1 LIRALLNPSFAP
13 DRVAPPGG
21 PEVLEFHRAQRGY
34 APTQLRPL
42 PEETAA
48 LGLGEI
54 WLKDENGRFGLPAF
68 KIAGASWA
76 LARLVAER
84 PGLETVWAA
93 SEGNHGRAVARAAA
107 LRGLAARIFLPVA
120 TSEARAQAIASEGA
134 EVVRVEG
141 VYEDAVAAA
150 ARAGNVPG
158 AATLADVT
166 YEDSDPVAHWVADGY
181 STIFA
186 EAAEQADVPFD
197 VILCQIG
204 VGSFASAAVRFAC
217 HQQPPA
223 IAIGVEPATAACV
236 TASLAAGRPVVVDT
250 PGTSMAGLNCA
261 TPSHAAWPALR
272 DGLAGT
278 VVISDDES
286 RAAMRDLA
294 AVHIVAGDC
303 GAASLAGL
311 RALVR
316 DPECAQLARRAGL
329 GPSSCVLIV
338 STEGAT
344 DPETYARTTGA
355 T

>member
-1 LIRALLNPSFAP
+1 LIRALLNPSLAP
-13 DRVAPPGG
+13 GRVPPPGG
-21 PEVLEFHRAQRGY
+21 PEVLAFHRAHRGY

-84 PGLETVWAA
+84 PGLESVWAA

-107 LRGLAARIFLPVA
+107 QRGLAARIFLPVA
-120 TSEARAQAIASEGA
+120 TSEARARAIASEGA

-150 ARAGNVPG
+150 ARAGDVPG
-158 AATLADVT
+158 AATLADVA
-166 YEDSDPVAHWVADGY
+166 YDDSDPVAHWVADGY
-181 STIFA
+181 STIFD

-261 TPSHAAWPALR
+261 TPSHAAWPVLR

-278 VVISDDES
+278 VVISVDES
-286 RAAMRDLA
+286 RTAMRDLA
-294 AVHIVAGDC
+294 ALQIVAGDC

-311 RALVR
+311 RALMR
-316 DPECAQLARRAGL
+316 DPGCAQLARSAGL

>member
-1 LIRALLNPSFAP
+1 LTRALLNPSLAP
-13 DRVAPPGG
+13 GRVPPPGG
-21 PEVLEFHRAQRGY
+21 AEVLAFHRALPGY

-48 LGLGEI
+48 LGLGEL

-76 LARLVAER
+76 LERLLAER
-84 PGLETVWAA
+84 PDLQTIWAA

-107 LRGLAARIFLPVA
+107 QRGLAARIFLPAA
-120 TSEARAQAIASEGA
+120 TAEARELAIASEGA

-150 ARAGNVPG
+150 SRAGETPG
-158 AATLADVT
+158 AAVLADVA
-166 YEDSDPVAHWVADGY
+166 YDDSDPVPHWVVDGY
-181 STIFA
+181 ATIFA

-197 VILCQIG
+197 VVLCQIG
-204 VGSFASAAVRFAC
+204 VGSFASAAVRFAA

-223 IAIGVEPATAACV
+223 IAIGVEPENAACV

-261 TPSHAAWPALR
+261 TPSHAAWPVLR

-278 VVISDDES
+278 VVISDDEA

-294 AVHIVAGDC
+294 AMHIVAGDC

-311 RALVR
+311 RALLR
-316 DPECAQLARRAGL
+316 DPACAELARAAGL
-329 GPSSCVLIV
+329 GPSSTVLIV

-344 DPETYARTTGA
+344 DPEAYAETTGRR
-355 T
+355 